1 MLDPRLMETL
11 RETVI
16 DLRVQLNEEKRKT
29 VMLPSPQALKQG
41 NTNVNQVN
49 NFLGMEK
56 LVTQQEQMIEALN
69 KLLDEQKKE
78 IELLKLKLVQANQ
91 EKNQL
96 ASKVVIWKRECST
109 LRHSMQKK

>member
-16 DLRVQLNEEKRKT
+16 DLRVQLNEEKRKA
-29 VMLPSPQALKQG
+29 VILPGPQAWQHASA
-41 NTNVNQVN
+41 NNVNVPNPN
-49 NFLGMEK
+49 NFLAIEK
-56 LVTQQEQMIEALN
+56 LVAQQEQMIEALN

-78 IELLKLKLVQANQ
+78 IELLKLKLAQANQ

-96 ASKVVIWKRECST
+96 ASKILISK
-109 LRHSMQKK
+109 QKK